1 MPARS
6 AGFARATRPIGA
18 AQVSTRSVHTE
29 QGTGA
34 KPARSAGFARA
45 TRPIG
50 AAQVST
56 RSVHTEQGTG
66 AK

>member
-34 KPARSAGFARA
+34 NSKEAVGFARA

-56 RSVHTEQGTG
+56 RSVHTEQRTG